1 MRVSISILEGHTL
14 ECNTNYRIYNIFLRK
29 LQEWCVSEDIIEN
42 FRRENIQGRHLNYL
56 TEYMIKKG
64 LLSNRTEQETP
75 ENVRPLA
82 ARLGP
87 LKTVCRALKM
97 HVGQAKGK
105 IDFELKLKM
114 FST

>member
-1 MRVSISILEGHTL
+1 
-14 ECNTNYRIYNIFLRK
+14 
-29 LQEWCVSEDIIEN
+29 
-42 FRRENIQGRHLNYL
+42 
-56 TEYMIKKG
+56 MIKKG

-105 IDFELKLKM
+105 IEIFPTQTKKFEIFPTQTKKFQL
-114 FST
+114 

>member
-1 MRVSISILEGHTL
+1 
-14 ECNTNYRIYNIFLRK
+14 
-29 LQEWCVSEDIIEN
+29 
-42 FRRENIQGRHLNYL
+42 
-56 TEYMIKKG
+56 MIKKG

-105 IDFELKLKM
+105 ISNLN
-114 FST
+114 

>member
-1 MRVSISILEGHTL
+1 
-14 ECNTNYRIYNIFLRK
+14 
-29 LQEWCVSEDIIEN
+29 
-42 FRRENIQGRHLNYL
+42 
-56 TEYMIKKG
+56 MIKKG

-105 IDFELKLKM
+105 IDFELKLKK
-114 FST
+114 FELNLKKSNLN

>member
-1 MRVSISILEGHTL
+1 
-14 ECNTNYRIYNIFLRK
+14 
-29 LQEWCVSEDIIEN
+29 
-42 FRRENIQGRHLNYL
+42 
-56 TEYMIKKG
+56 MIKKG

-105 IDFELKLKM
+105 IDFKPRNFELKLKK
-114 FST
+114 SNLNPKISNLN